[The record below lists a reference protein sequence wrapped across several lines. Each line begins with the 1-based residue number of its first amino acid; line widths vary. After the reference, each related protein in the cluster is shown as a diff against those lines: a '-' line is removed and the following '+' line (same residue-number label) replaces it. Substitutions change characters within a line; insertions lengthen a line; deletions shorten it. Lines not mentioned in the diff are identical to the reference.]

1 MINESLWGFGRL
13 AGQQKSFED
22 FGKLR
27 ILHNCFNITEAKRLM
42 LKMISGLIYNENNG
56 SVYMMYLWYVLQFL
70 EAHMDFDKQSWKPV
84 FRKKW
89 QIFSWFLTVDQI
101 EMIVVWRCHLLDLMG
116 MFFLQSFPF
125 LYVTTNWLICRLNN
139 NVILSLTAIVLWHI
153 LTKAA
158 CSFHVSGK

>member
-84 FRKKW
+84 FRKKMTD
-89 QIFSWFLTVDQI
+89 I
-101 EMIVVWRCHLLDLMG
+101 LLVFDCWSDWNDCSLKMSPFG
-116 MFFLQSFPF
+116 SDGHVFLQSFPF

-139 NVILSLTAIVLWHI
+139 NVISSLTAIVLWHI

>member
-84 FRKKW
+84 FRKKMTD
-89 QIFSWFLTVDQI
+89 I
-101 EMIVVWRCHLLDLMG
+101 LLVFDCWSDWNDCSLKMSPFG
-116 MFFLQSFPF
+116 SDGHVFLQSFPF